1 MSDGGFAVQE
11 SNRDGYRIS
20 TDKALL
26 DAIAIHDYL
35 SNRSYWAEG
44 RPLET
49 VRRSIENSLCFGL
62 YRNGEQVGLA
72 RVITDYATYGYLCD
86 VYIHEGHRGRG
97 LGKWLIECV
106 LAHPGLQNLR
116 KFSLATRDAQE
127 LYRRFGFTEIEDP
140 SRYMNLRPVPAER
153 AAARLAGGQADDL

>member
-1 MSDGGFAVQE
+1 VSDQREVQTFERNGFAV
-11 SNRDGYRIS
+11 S
-20 TDKALL
+20 TDRARL
-26 DAIAIHDYL
+26 DPVAIHDYL

-49 VRRSIENSLCFGL
+49 VRRSLDNSLCFGL
-62 YRNGEQVGLA
+62 YEGDRQIGLA

-86 VYIHEGHRGRG
+86 VYVLEEYRRQG
-97 LGKWLIECV
+97 LGTWLVECV
-106 LAHPGLQNLR
+106 MTHPALQNLR

-140 SRYMNLRPVPAER
+140 KRYMNLRKPNHKESI
-153 AAARLAGGQADDL
+153 